1 MDDHWVISTTRRRI
15 IVLSMQFRVPL
26 IKILSIFPAL
36 LLFSAMAHAQF
47 ASDRYL
53 PEAVFARLGVKEM
66 WAITTPAQDTLH
78 SVFNARGQEIASA
91 STDGMYVRRTYDA
104 RFRPDSVITRYVY
117 DGQLVQ
123 METAVY
129 SYADTAK
136 APSGQVV
143 YDADGNIAYS
153 YAYKYD
159 ARGYLI
165 EERYF
170 MEKKLRARYKYSN
183 DSNGRLM
190 ETRVFNDKNQL
201 DEILR
206 YERDAAGN
214 MIAFRATP
222 APGVEGRSNHQVYV
236 RNAAG
241 LVTEHRVLNPQ
252 GQTTQR
258 YRMEYDVDGLLL
270 REEAWFP
277 DELPGEQ
284 QRLTVYVYR
293 MQ

>member
-1 MDDHWVISTTRRRI
+1 MR
-15 IVLSMQFRVPL
+15 F
-26 IKILSIFPAL
+26 IFPLAKITTMVQAL
-36 LLFSAMAHAQF
+36 LLILPPAHAQF

-78 SVFNARGQEIASA
+78 SVFNARGQEISSA
-91 STDGMYVRRTYDA
+91 STDGMHVRRTYDA

-117 DGQLVQ
+117 DGQLAQ

-136 APSGQVV
+136 APIAQLV

-170 MEKKLRARYKYSN
+170 LEKKLRARYQYSN

-206 YERDAAGN
+206 CERDAAGN
-214 MIAFRATP
+214 MIVFRATP

-241 LVTEHRVLNPQ
+241 LVTEHQVLNPQ
-252 GQTTQR
+252 GQITQR

-293 MQ
+293 TR

>member
-1 MDDHWVISTTRRRI
+1 MRFI
-15 IVLSMQFRVPL
+15 FPL
-26 IKILSIFPAL
+26 TKIATMVPAL
-36 LLFSAMAHAQF
+36 LLILPHAYAQF

-66 WAITTPAQDTLH
+66 WAITTPAHDTLR
-78 SVFNARGQEIASA
+78 SFFNARGQETASA
-91 STDGMYVRRTYDA
+91 STDGMHVRRTYDA

-117 DGQLVQ
+117 DGQLAQ

-136 APSGQVV
+136 APTAQVV
-143 YDADGNIAYS
+143 YDAEGNIAYS
-153 YAYKYD
+153 YAYTYD
-159 ARGYLI
+159 ARGYLV

-183 DSNGRLM
+183 DSAGRLM

-206 YERDAAGN
+206 CERDAAGN
-214 MIAFRATP
+214 MIVFQATP

-241 LVTEHRVLNPQ
+241 LVTEHQVLNLQ
-252 GQTTQR
+252 GQITQR

-293 MQ
+293 TR

>member
-1 MDDHWVISTTRRRI
+1 MPFRFPLVKT
-15 IVLSMQFRVPL
+15 LSL
-26 IKILSIFPAL
+26 LPAL
-36 LLFSAMAHAQF
+36 LLFSALAHAQF

-53 PEAVFARLGVKEM
+53 PEALFARLGVKEM
-66 WAITTPAQDTLH
+66 WAITTPAQDTLL
-78 SVFNARGQEIASA
+78 SIFNARGQEIASA
-91 STDGMYVRRTYDA
+91 STDGIYVRRTYDA

-117 DGQLVQ
+117 DGQLAQ

-136 APSGQVV
+136 APTAQVV
-143 YDADGNIAYS
+143 YDAEGNIAYS

-222 APGVEGRSNHQVYV
+222 APGVEGRSNHQVFV

-241 LVTEHRVLNPQ
+241 LVTEHLVLDPQ
-252 GQTTQR
+252 GNVTQR
-258 YRMEYDVDGLLL
+258 YRMDYDTEGLLL
-270 REEAWFP
+270 REEAWFS
-277 DELPGEQ
+277 DEPAAA
-284 QRLTVYVYR
+284 QRRWTVYTYR
-293 MQ
+293 LRAED